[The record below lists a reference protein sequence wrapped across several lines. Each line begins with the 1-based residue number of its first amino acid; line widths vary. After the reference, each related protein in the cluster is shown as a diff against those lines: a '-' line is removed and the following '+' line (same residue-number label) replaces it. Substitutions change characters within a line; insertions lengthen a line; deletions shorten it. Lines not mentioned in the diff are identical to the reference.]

1 MSMSVKGGEGVKKL
15 SLEAEIRDGYYVSK
29 KMKQIWQVQLD
40 LLEKFI
46 DICNKYNLDY
56 SLYAGTAIGAV
67 RHKGYIPWDDD
78 IDIVMMRDQ
87 YNIFLKYAK
96 EELEDPYFVQN
107 EESEPDFY
115 RQYTQLRRSDT
126 TAIIDIDLEYNYNC
140 GISIDIFV
148 MDKVP
153 NDLKKRR
160 KFIKKID
167 LMRRLFLFHNGN
179 KIKKVAQFVIR
190 PRFVIKRCAK
200 YIQKYKDDP
209 NAERCGIIGFRPHD
223 KYRKTAWFKKGNFK
237 EVPFEYLTA
246 KITKDYDEYLT
257 FAYGDYMTPPKEKG
271 NGAGSDRGKT
281 FFDTK
286 RSYLYYQDRK
296 EEVRKKLS

>member
-1 MSMSVKGGEGVKKL
+1 MSVKGEKRAKKL
-15 SLEAEIRDGYYVSK
+15 SLETETRDGYRISK
-29 KMKQIWQVQLD
+29 EMKEIWQVQLD

-46 DICNKYNLDY
+46 DICNRHNLDY

-78 IDIVMMRDQ
+78 IDVVMMRDQ
-87 YNIFLKYAK
+87 YNKFLQYAK
-96 EELEDPYFVQN
+96 AELKEPYFVEN

-153 NDLKKRR
+153 NDTKKRER
-160 KFIKKID
+160 FIRKID
-167 LMRRLFLFHNGN
+167 FMRKLFLFHRGN
-179 KIKKVAQFVIR
+179 KVKKLIQAVIKPRYVIKK
-190 PRFVIKRCAK
+190 CAK

-223 KYRKTAWFKKGNFK
+223 RYRKTAWFRKGNFK

-257 FAYGDYMTPPKEKG
+257 FAYGDYMMPPKEKMSG
-271 NGAGSDRGKT
+271 VGYERSKT

-286 RSYLYYQDRK
+286 RSYLYYRDKK
-296 EEVRKKLS
+296 EEVRKLLS